1 MTQYFENNDS
11 LKNNRESHQ
20 VIIKDQRYTFITDNG
35 VFSKRGLDFGTRTLL
50 ETIPLDRING
60 NVLDVGCGYGPIGI
74 FIKHNTN
81 SLVDM
86 IDVNNRSIEL
96 AKINADKNNVKVNI
110 FNSDGY
116 QNINKKYDFII
127 TNPPVRVGK
136 TILYRL
142 LFDAKKYLV
151 DNGEL
156 WLVINKN
163 QGAKSL
169 MKDLEKEY
177 ETKLIKKNK
186 GFYIIQAINR

>member
-1 MTQYFENNDS
+1 MKSFCAST
-11 LKNNRESHQ
+11 
-20 VIIKDQRYTFITDNG
+20 V
-35 VFSKRGLDFGTRTLL
+35 
-50 ETIPLDRING
+50 NG

-136 TILYRL
+136 AILYRL
-142 LFDAKKYLV
+142 LFDAKKHLV

>member
-11 LKNNRESHQ
+11 LKNNCESHQ